1 MSGFRAKRLALTLAE
16 ILLATALIALAAL
29 ALVGVQLQ
37 GMRLS
42 RQSRQHWAA
51 NQLLRD
57 EMARIQD
64 MAPDFYPTGT
74 VTFSGRQG
82 DARTPSG
89 FPPLPYPGGQRDG
102 VDFTLTVTHQP
113 SGPEGHLF
121 TVKAEW
127 GVGST
132 QLTTLVGP

>member
-1 MSGFRAKRLALTLAE
+1 M
-16 ILLATALIALAAL
+16 AAL
-29 ALVGVQLQ
+29 ALIGVQLQ
-37 GMRLS
+37 GMRLG

-64 MAPDFYPTGT
+64 MAPDFYPGGT
-74 VTFSGRQG
+74 ITFSGKNG
-82 DARTPSG
+82 DARTSSG

-102 VDFTLTVTHQP
+102 TDFLLTVTHQP
-113 SGPEGHLF
+113 SGPEGHVF
-121 TVKAEW
+121 TIKADW
-127 GVGST
+127 TGGSA